1 MKARPRAGRL
11 VPAIALSIAFST
23 GLAACAETPFSWQE
37 AARDWLANL
46 CEESDR
52 CDRWGDGAVF
62 H

>member
-1 MKARPRAGRL
+1 MKARPRARL
-11 VPAIALSIAFST
+11 VLAIAFST
-23 GLAACAETPFSWQE
+23 GLAACAETPFAWQE

-52 CDRWGDGAVF
+52 CDRWDDGAVF